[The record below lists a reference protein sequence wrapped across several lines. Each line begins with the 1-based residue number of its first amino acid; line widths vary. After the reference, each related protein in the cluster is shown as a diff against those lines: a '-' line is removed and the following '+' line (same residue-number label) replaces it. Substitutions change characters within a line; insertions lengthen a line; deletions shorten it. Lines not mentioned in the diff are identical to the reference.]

1 MSTIKS
7 FESFVNEGLTN
18 QYLDPVSEGLD
29 KEQHSYRTEGANLRP
44 MQYFDQVTTVLQTGT
59 LTKGNTPPWLSR
71 YGNFEGKS
79 ANEIY
84 QALVSNL
91 ALSEIDS
98 IITAKAQQS
107 NTAEELTKWKADPD
121 KNLLYAMVLLD
132 LNSTRHESWRSAL
145 DKGRTSVIVS
155 DIETKKKL
163 VSPSGATNR
172 PAKQDAPNA
181 TVVPFTYAQDGSK
194 GDVFVI
200 NEWILSESFKSELN
214 ARIQDIKATVD
225 LLNPP
230 TGKPKAFCSE
240 IKIESS
246 CSTAPNG
253 TPKAS
258 PNASKYA
265 GSKISF
271 MDLSTE
277 RANAVLN
284 YIKTGLSSVGVLVDS
299 DTKVTIQAAGQNG
312 DGTSGPAWNTVQG
325 TSNEEKLAQVKKYQM
340 AKADFVIMFNDTVAT
355 ITPSEET
362 KPEGSIVPPQLV
374 EVPADEY
381 KLTISMTTFR
391 FNLPKIKIPRI
402 QIRLPKLGNGK
413 RNWGSTKCFKF

>member
-18 QYLDPVSEGLD
+18 QYLEPVTEGLD

-44 MQYFDQVTTVLQTGT
+44 SKYFDQVTTVLQTGT
-59 LTKGNTPPWLSR
+59 LTKDNIPPWLNR

-84 QALVSNL
+84 QVLMAKEALI
-91 ALSEIDS
+91 EIDS
-98 IITAKAQQS
+98 IITAKAQRS
-107 NTAEELTKWKADPD
+107 NTAEELAKWKADPD

-163 VSPSGATNR
+163 TSPSGSTGL
-172 PAKQDAPNA
+172 PAKQDEPNA
-181 TVVPFTYAQDGSK
+181 TAVPFTYAQDGSK

-230 TGKPKAFCSE
+230 TGQPKAFCSE
-240 IKIESS
+240 IQIESS

-284 YIKTGLSSVGVLVDS
+284 YIKTGLSSVGVLIDA
-299 DTKVTIQAAGQNG
+299 DTKVTIKAAGSNG

-362 KPEGSIVPPQLV
+362 KPEGSPVPPQLV

-391 FNLPKIKIPRI
+391 FHLPKIKLPRI
-402 QIRLPKLGNGK
+402 QIRLPKIRFGRPNPMRCPK
-413 RNWGSTKCFKF
+413 W